1 MACLT
6 RLKAQT
12 LLNWYPLSNQ
22 RIDTKQ
28 LLTDK
33 VIGIVMSEKR
43 NSAELRKQLIE
54 VTRLRDELE
63 DLGIKGI
70 VLEAMDKASVL
81 IDECRKILKAQERDL
96 RKASKTK

>member
-1 MACLT
+1 
-6 RLKAQT
+6 
-12 LLNWYPLSNQ
+12 
-22 RIDTKQ
+22 
-28 LLTDK
+28 
-33 VIGIVMSEKR
+33 MSEKR